1 VIFGDSMKITIRD
14 CSPKKYILAA
24 FIGVMWGLFLKLFIS
39 DELYNS
45 LPNIFIVMW
54 GFGNGIIGLFIA
66 DFLLKR
72 SIYII
77 DINDF

>member
-1 VIFGDSMKITIRD
+1 MKITIRD

-39 DELYNS
+39 DELFNS
-45 LPNIFIVMW
+45 LPNIFLGMW
-54 GFGNGIIGLFIA
+54 GIGNGIIGLFIA

-72 SIYII
+72 TIYIN
-77 DINDF
+77 DIKEL